1 MSTIHALTSELRQA
15 LDACGGLPLEL
26 TDPLTNKVYLL
37 VEKAPTSYEEY
48 VQQALDEGLA
58 DLDAGRVGPW
68 DPERIKREG
77 RERFAASKIQP
88 TQS

>member
-1 MSTIHALTSELRQA
+1 MSTIHALTPELRQA
-15 LDACGGLPLEL
+15 LDASGGLPLEL

-37 VEKAPTSYEEY
+37 VEKAPTPYEEF

-58 DLDAGRVGPW
+58 DLDAGRVLAW

-77 RERFAASKIQP
+77 LERIGR
-88 TQS
+88 